1 MAIVTV
7 ALPVY
12 NAMPY
17 LPEAVESILHQ
28 TFSDFNF
35 IIINDGSTDGSP
47 EYLDSIKDS
56 RVTVIHQKNRGLGA
70 TLNRSLDLCDT
81 EYYARMDADDVSLS
95 GRLET
100 QYRFL
105 ETRKDVVVLGTQ
117 IAFIIGEKLFRAPL
131 IPVCHR
137 HIEKLLI
144 RGKPSLCHSSIMIR
158 TNIAKEIGGY
168 RIKGAGEDFDF
179 FLRMGEAGKL
189 ANLSQV
195 LHRYR
200 MHLGSI
206 VTTRYYENR
215 FGIDYAIECARRR
228 RKGSPEPTLDAFQ
241 KCWENRGIFCKMGET
256 INAWSGIQYRKGLL
270 DFGNER
276 KFHGTLRV
284 ASAAACRPFSAIRHV
299 IRETWHK

>member
-35 IIINDGSTDGSP
+35 IIINDGSTDGSQ
-47 EYLDSIKDS
+47 EYLDSIEDS
-56 RVTVIHQKNRGLGA
+56 RVTVVHQENRGLGT
-70 TLNRSLDLCDT
+70 TLNRSLEMCNT
-81 EYYARMDADDVSLS
+81 EYYARMDADDISLS
-95 GRLET
+95 GRLEA

-105 ETRKDVVVLGTQ
+105 ETRKDIVLLGTQ
-117 IAFIIGEKLFRAPL
+117 IAFIIAEKLFRAPL
-131 IPVCHR
+131 IPICDR

-179 FLRMGEAGKL
+179 FLRMGETGKL

-228 RKGSPEPTLDAFQ
+228 RKGKPEPTLEDFKRA
-241 KCWENRGIFCKMGET
+241 WDSRGFLFKTRET
-256 INAWSGIQYRKGLL
+256 INWWSTIQYRKGLL
-270 DFGNER
+270 DFANE
-276 KFHGTLRV
+276 KKLHGSLRLTSTAV
-284 ASAAACRPFSAIRHV
+284 CRPVSAIRHAV
-299 IRETWHK
+299 REIRRK